1 MGNSVARKAIFPG
14 SFDPLTNGHLDII
27 RRGAAM
33 LDELIVAVG
42 HNPLKIEFLPH
53 TTRVEILRQ
62 AVADLGNV
70 RVDSFVGLT
79 VEYARRQGVSVL
91 LRGLRNSADLSRE
104 FQVALTNRVVGGV
117 ETIFLMAGPEHAY
130 TSSSLIKEV
139 ARMGGDISALVPP
152 QALPYVQKV
161 EKRK

>member
-1 MGNSVARKAIFPG
+1 MSDTASRKAIFPG

-27 RRGAAM
+27 RRGAGM
-33 LDELIVAVG
+33 FDELIVAVG
-42 HNPLKIEFLPH
+42 YNPLKTEFLPH

-62 AVADLGNV
+62 AVAALGNV

-91 LRGLRNSADLSRE
+91 LRGLRNGADLSRE

-117 ETIFLMAGPEHAY
+117 ETIFLMAGPEHAF

-139 ARMGGDISALVPP
+139 AKMGGDVSALVPP
-152 QALPYVQKV
+152 QALPYMQKV
-161 EKRK
+161 ERRK